1 MTEHWRY
8 VDCISDLHLHSGDAR
23 TFAAFRHYLETTPAD
38 ALFILGDWFEV
49 WVGDDVLES
58 GDAFITECVAAIR
71 QAAQRIPI
79 FALHGNRDF
88 LLGQQFA
95 QASHTTLLPD
105 PYVLE
110 FANQR
115 WVLTHGDAWCVDDTA
130 YMQFRQQVR
139 SPQWQ
144 TAFLQRPL
152 PERIALARH
161 MREHSAAQHQKQH
174 QNPSAE
180 YADVDSTI
188 AIAALRQAH
197 ATTLIHGHTHRPALH
212 VLGDH
217 FSRWVLSDWDMNAN
231 PPRADV
237 LRIGRT
243 DGVQRI
249 PCVESVQGVEVV
261 DLPRL

>member
-1 MTEHWRY
+1 MTEPWRY

-71 QAAQRIPI
+71 QAAQRMAI
-79 FALHGNRDF
+79 FVLHGNRDF

-139 SPQWQ
+139 TAAWQ
-144 TAFLQRPL
+144 QAFLNQ
-152 PERIALARH
+152 ALVTR
-161 MREHSAAQHQKQH
+161 Q
-174 QNPSAE
+174 
-180 YADVDSTI
+180 
-188 AIAALRQAH
+188 AIAAQMRAASESNQLARSNPYTDLQPAATEDFLRQH
-197 ATTLIHGHTHRPALH
+197 GYATFIHGHTHHPATHDHLVDGIH
-212 VLGDH
+212 VE
-217 FSRWVLSDWDMNAN
+217 RWVLADWHEK
-231 PPRADV
+231 RGDV
-237 LRIGRT
+237 LCW
-243 DGVQRI
+243 DGERLQR
-249 PCVESVQGVEVV
+249 EA
-261 DLPRL
+261 LF

>member
-1 MTEHWRY
+1 MTEPWRY

-115 WVLTHGDAWCVDDTA
+115 WVLTHGDVWCVDDAA

-161 MREHSAAQHQKQH
+161 MREHSREHSRD
-174 QNPSAE
+174 NTD
-180 YADVDSTI
+180 YADVDT
-188 AIAALRQAH
+188 ALALDALRQAN
-197 ATTLIHGHTHRPALH
+197 ARTLIHGHTHRPARH
-212 VLGDH
+212 TLGELEEQR
-217 FSRWVLSDWDMNAN
+217 SRWVLSDWDMNAT

-237 LRIGRT
+237 LRLGLPHGI
-243 DGVQRI
+243 QRI
-249 PCVESVQGVEVV
+249 QWVDSMQVV

>member
-1 MTEHWRY
+1 MTEPWRY

-71 QAAQRIPI
+71 QAAQRMAI

-115 WVLTHGDAWCVDDTA
+115 WVLTHGDVWCVDDAA

-161 MREHSAAQHQKQH
+161 MREHSREHSRD
-174 QNPSAE
+174 NTD
-180 YADVDSTI
+180 YADVDT
-188 AIAALRQAH
+188 ALALDALRQAN
-197 ATTLIHGHTHRPALH
+197 ARTLIHGHTHRPARH
-212 VLGDH
+212 TLGEPEEQR
-217 FSRWVLSDWDMNAN
+217 SRWVLSDWDMNAT

-237 LRIGRT
+237 LRLGLPHGI
-243 DGVQRI
+243 QRI
-249 PCVESVQGVEVV
+249 QWVDSVQVV